1 MSSPLTV
8 PDSTLDDPPG
18 INRVARALNRVTSP
32 ASAPRPI
39 LAAHRWLYERSD
51 GRIGHGLIGA
61 PTLLLKTTGRRSGK
75 PRTSALVYARD
86 HKSIVLAA
94 SNEGSNRHPAWLH
107 NVRGHPHVEVQIG
120 RRRLRG
126 HAALIDAAD
135 PDYPRLWT
143 LMNRTNHGRYD
154 HYQAQTSRLI
164 PLVVIT
170 RDRALAS

>member
-1 MSSPLTV
+1 MSSLLTFRAAA
-8 PDSTLDDPPG
+8 LDDPPP
-18 INRVARALNRVTSP
+18 INRVARTLNRMTSP
-32 ASAPRPI
+32 GSAPRPI
-39 LAAHRWLYERSD
+39 LSAHRWLYERSD

-86 HKSIVLAA
+86 GKKIVLAA

-107 NVRGHPHVEVQIG
+107 NVRAHPHLEVQIG

-126 HAALIDAAD
+126 HAAVVDAAD
-135 PDYPRLWT
+135 PYYPRLWP
-143 LMNRTNHGRYD
+143 LMNSTNHGRYD
-154 HYQAQTSRLI
+154 HYQSQTSRPI

-170 RDRALAS
+170 PDHN